1 MRRFCCPLECGSL
14 QVVTATRYTRSSIN
28 RFIDRA
34 RVGASATRAGALAAA
49 AAAAAGAPARPQP
62 QAHPRRRRRPRTGA
76 WRGSW
81 PWRNPRNGSWPWR
94 NPRNGSWP
102 WENPRN
108 DFLAILHSKDQHLL
122 NNMNMNLYCKEEKHL
137 ERDHGFSTACLSMT
151 SHYVP
156 VTVD

>member
-1 MRRFCCPLECGSL
+1 MFQNVSKSFRISQNFSEFLRNSENFTVFSEEKWYFP
-14 QVVTATRYTRSSIN
+14 
-28 RFIDRA
+28 
-34 RVGASATRAGALAAA
+34 
-49 AAAAAGAPARPQP
+49 
-62 QAHPRRRRRPRTGA
+62 
-76 WRGSW
+76 W

-122 NNMNMNLYCKEEKHL
+122 NYMNMNLCCKEEKHL

>member
-1 MRRFCCPLECGSL
+1 MTC
-14 QVVTATRYTRSSIN
+14 SSA
-28 RFIDRA
+28 FL
-34 RVGASATRAGALAAA
+34 VPAAA
-49 AAAAAGAPARPQP
+49 APCALLARLNAALLLPAWMQLTSSCYSNKIHQVKHKQVYWPR
-62 QAHPRRRRRPRTGA
+62 PRRRRRPRTGA

-81 PWRNPRNGSWPWR
+81 PWGNPRY
-94 NPRNGSWP
+94 GSWP

-122 NNMNMNLYCKEEKHL
+122 NYMNMNLCCKEEKHL

-156 VTVD
+156 VTVDWLIRFDCLPTNKLFN

>member
-34 RVGASATRAGALAAA
+34 RVGDAGRRARNRRHTRVGEGGLELVLGVGLGLGEILVMGLA
-49 AAAAAGAPARPQP
+49 
-62 QAHPRRRRRPRTGA
+62 
-76 WRGSW
+76 W
-81 PWRNPRNGSWPWR
+81 PWGNPRY
-94 NPRNGSWP
+94 GSWP

-122 NNMNMNLYCKEEKHL
+122 NYMNMNLCCKEEKHL

>member
-1 MRRFCCPLECGSL
+1 MLG
-14 QVVTATRYTRSSIN
+14 
-28 RFIDRA
+28 
-34 RVGASATRAGALAAA
+34 VGLGLGEILVMGLGLGEILVMGLA
-49 AAAAAGAPARPQP
+49 
-62 QAHPRRRRRPRTGA
+62 
-76 WRGSW
+76 W
-81 PWRNPRNGSWPWR
+81 PWGNPRY
-94 NPRNGSWP
+94 GSWP

-122 NNMNMNLYCKEEKHL
+122 NYMNMNLCCKEEKHL

>member
-1 MRRFCCPLECGSL
+1 MYIDAIYTYILGLSL
-14 QVVTATRYTRSSIN
+14 GVS
-28 RFIDRA
+28 
-34 RVGASATRAGALAAA
+34 
-49 AAAAAGAPARPQP
+49 
-62 QAHPRRRRRPRTGA
+62 PRQSRGLCRTGA

-122 NNMNMNLYCKEEKHL
+122 NYMNMNLYCKEEKHL